1 MRNGRKL
8 SMRAAVAAGSGVVLA
23 ATLSAS
29 PSAADP
35 QTPSLSE
42 AQRKV
47 AKLSHEAEQA
57 NERYLELKTEVDSAK
72 KQIKKL
78 RADVKAQESEVNEV
92 RNDLA
97 KTITDRLTSSP
108 MGPTTQLLASGD
120 PDEFLNGLAALQ
132 SYNSTQAD
140 RLAAFEREA
149 DELEVRRKQLSSK
162 LEVISD
168 AQAEMKKQ
176 QTTLDKR
183 VAEAEDLVER
193 LTPAEREEV
202 YNGDHGGTSR
212 GDDDRASSSAPKVN
226 ASGRAKKAIDFALA
240 QLGEPYSYGSAG
252 PNSWD
257 CSGLTMAAFGAAGVS
272 LPHSSA
278 AQSRMGASVSRSSM
292 SPGDLVFYYSPVS
305 HVGIYIGNGKIV
317 HAPRPGRS
325 VEVVGVDVMP
335 VSGIR
340 RVG

>member
-1 MRNGRKL
+1 VRNGRKL
-8 SMRAAVAAGSGVVLA
+8 SMRAAVVAGSAVVLA

-35 QTPSLSE
+35 QTPSLAE

-57 NERYLELKTEVDSAK
+57 NERYLELKTEVEGAK

-78 RADVKAQESEVNEV
+78 RADLKAQEAEVDEV

-108 MGPTTQLLASGD
+108 MGPTTQLLASGN

-140 RLAAFEREA
+140 RLGAFEREA
-149 DELEVRRKQLSSK
+149 DELQVRRKQLSSK
-162 LEVISD
+162 LEVVSD
-168 AQAEMKKQ
+168 AQKEMKKQ
-176 QTTLDKR
+176 QATLDKR
-183 VAEAEDLVER
+183 VAQAESIVER
-193 LTPAEREEV
+193 LTPAEREAV
-202 YNGDHGGTSR
+202 YDGDHGGTSR
-212 GDDDRASSSAPKVN
+212 GDDRASSSAPKVN

-252 PNSWD
+252 PSSWD
-257 CSGLTMAAFGAAGVS
+257 CSGLTMKAFAAAGVS
-272 LPHSSA
+272 LPHSSS
-278 AQSRMGASVSRSSM
+278 AQSGMGTSVSRSSM

-305 HVGIYIGNGKIV
+305 HVGIYIGNGKLV

-325 VEVVGVDVMP
+325 VEVVSVDVMP
-335 VSGIR
+335 VSGVR

>member
-8 SMRAAVAAGSGVVLA
+8 SMRAAVAAGSGLVLA
-23 ATLSAS
+23 ATLTAS

-35 QTPSLSE
+35 ETPSLSE
-42 AQRKV
+42 AQREV

-57 NERYLELKTEVDSAK
+57 NERYLELKTEVDGAT

-78 RADVKAQESEVNEV
+78 RADVKAQQAEVDEV
-92 RNDLA
+92 RNALA
-97 KTITDRLTSSP
+97 KTVTERLSSSP
-108 MGPTTQLLASGD
+108 MGPTTQLLASD
-120 PDEFLNGLAALQ
+120 DVDEFLEGLTALQ

-149 DELEVRRKQLSSK
+149 GELKVRREQLSAK

-168 AQAEMKKQ
+168 AEKEMKKQ
-176 QTTLDKR
+176 KAKLDDR
-183 VAEAEDLVER
+183 VDKAEALVAS

-202 YNGDHGGTSR
+202 YDNDHGGTTR
-212 GDDDRASSSAPKVN
+212 GDDRPSTSAPKVN

-240 QLGEPYSYGSAG
+240 QLGEPYSYGAAG
-252 PNSWD
+252 PSSWD

-272 LPHSSA
+272 LPHSSS
-278 AQSRMGASVSRSSM
+278 AQSGMGSSVSRSSM

-305 HVGIYIGNGKIV
+305 HVGIYIGNGKLV

-325 VEVVGVDVMP
+325 VEIVSVDLMPISGV
-335 VSGIR
+335 R